1 MFNLFLKCLNINFS
15 DSFFIYI
22 LGFLISDIYIFIMV
36 NYSDR
41 KLFGDI
47 HF

>member
-1 MFNLFLKCLNINFS
+1 MFNLFLKGLNIYFS

-36 NYSDR
+36 NYLDR